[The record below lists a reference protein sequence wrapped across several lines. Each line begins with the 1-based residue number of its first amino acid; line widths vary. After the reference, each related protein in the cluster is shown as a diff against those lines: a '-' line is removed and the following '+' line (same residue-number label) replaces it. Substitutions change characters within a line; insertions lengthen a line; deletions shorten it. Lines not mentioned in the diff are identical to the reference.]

1 MTINSR
7 KYTDIDL
14 DFLPNPITKDIL
26 KKVDDHALAASVGN
40 LLQTSHYERLFNPA
54 LGCNLKRYLF
64 EQIDDIT
71 TNGIQEEIVRTIK
84 NFETRVDL
92 SDVTVTPDFDNNGY
106 NITIKFFIRNE
117 ASPIVINFFLER
129 VR

>member
-1 MTINSR
+1 MALNSR

-106 NITIKFFIRNE
+106 NISIKFFIRNE

>member
-1 MTINSR
+1 MAINSR

>member
-1 MTINSR
+1 MSLITR
-7 KYTDIDL
+7 KYSDLDL
-14 DFLPNPITKDIL
+14 DFLPNPITGDVL
-26 KKVDDHALAASVGN
+26 KKVNDHAIAASIAN

-71 TNGIQEEIVRTIK
+71 TNNIREEIVKTIK

-106 NITIKFFIRNE
+106 NISIKFFIRNE
-117 ASPIVINFFLER
+117 ATPIVINFFLER

>member
-1 MTINSR
+1 MAINSR

-71 TNGIQEEIVRTIK
+71 TNGIQEEIIRTIK

>member
-1 MTINSR
+1 MAINSR

-26 KKVDDHALAASVGN
+26 RKVDDHALAASIGN

-71 TNGIQEEIVRTIK
+71 TAGIQEEITRTIK
-84 NFETRVDL
+84 NFENRVDL

-106 NITIKFFIRNE
+106 NISIKFFIRNE